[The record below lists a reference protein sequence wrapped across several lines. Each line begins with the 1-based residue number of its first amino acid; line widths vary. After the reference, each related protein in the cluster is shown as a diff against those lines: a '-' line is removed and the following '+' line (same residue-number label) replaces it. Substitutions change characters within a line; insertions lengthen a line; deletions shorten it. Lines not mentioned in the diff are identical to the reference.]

1 MTHNQ
6 LLTRLHK
13 RTGIK
18 FETVSKVVAEYIEE
32 IILAASEGDEV
43 KVHKLGTFYP
53 AVFKA
58 REGPLEFGGKGSGD
72 KRRRLR
78 FRPIDT
84 VNARLTKDWVQQK

>member
-6 LLTRLHK
+6 LLTRLHH
-13 RTGIK
+13 RTGIR
-18 FETVSKVVAEYIEE
+18 FESLSKAVGEYIEE
-32 IILAASEGDEV
+32 LTKALCEGEEV

-72 KRRRLR
+72 KRRRVR

-84 VNARLTKDWVQQK
+84 VNARLTKDWDQQK